1 MFEQSTANRA
11 ANARAAI
18 LAHFPD
24 AVAASM
30 MQGRSVAP
38 TCKQSVSVF
47 FADIDDYASLRG
59 SLDPPVLLD
68 MLERLFHKLDR
79 LAALHGVERIDA
91 IDGCYIAA
99 ANFSRHQPADH
110 AARLARFAVAAV
122 AAAATTA
129 IDPARPSLGGVRLRA
144 GAHCGAVCGGVLG
157 AHGGRKHT
165 LVGDAVN
172 VASRM
177 QSHGAA
183 GAAQCSAAFAAAVG
197 AQGGAA
203 GVRLA
208 GRAGGV
214 EVKGRGHMEVFWME
228 AEETMEAVVEAG
240 GAKGRLGEVRGELPV
255 YERPAGPVPL
265 VY

>member
-1 MFEQSTANRA
+1 MFSQRSDHTANA
-11 ANARAAI
+11 HAAI

-24 AVAASM
+24 TVAATM
-30 MQGRSVAP
+30 IQGRSVAP
-38 TCKQSVSVF
+38 TCKQSVSIF
-47 FADIDDYASLRG
+47 FADVDDYASLRG

-79 LAALHGVERIDA
+79 LAALHGVERVDA

-122 AAAATTA
+122 AAAADTA
-129 IDPARPSLGGVRLRA
+129 IDPARPSLGAVRLLA
-144 GAHCGAVCGGVLG
+144 GLHCGAVYGGLVG
-157 AHGGRKHT
+157 THGGRKHT

-214 EVKGRGHMEVFWME
+214 EVKGLGHMEAFWME
-228 AEETMEAVVEAG
+228 AEEETEAVVGAG
-240 GAKGRLGEVRGELPV
+240 GTKGQTGEVCGDSLV
-255 YERPAGPVPL
+255 HERRAGLVPL
-265 VY
+265 IL